1 MSESTSAAFPGPLQG
16 RLGAAIVAGVVL
28 GWAVLQIAP
37 SSALFGFALLAASWG
52 AAAVIDLQT
61 HHLPDVLTLGSY
73 PAFLLLML
81 PAAVVEG
88 EWAALGRASLLGIGT
103 AIVLFIIAF
112 INPAGFG
119 LGDVKL
125 GLSTG
130 AALGWL
136 GVMEAVAGLLA
147 AFVLMAVVGAV
158 ALATKR
164 LGRKSDVAF
173 GPFMIAGVVV
183 APWLAQLM
191 S

>member
-1 MSESTSAAFPGPLQG
+1 MSESVSVTIPFPLSG
-16 RLGAAIVAGVVL
+16 RLAAAVIAAAIL
-28 GWAVLQIAP
+28 GWAVLMLGP
-37 SSALFGFALLAASWG
+37 SPALFGFALLAAVWG

-61 HHLPDVLTLGSY
+61 YHLPDVLTLGSY

-81 PAAVVEG
+81 PAAVTEG
-88 EWAALGRASLLGIGT
+88 SWGALGRATLMGLGT
-103 AIVLFIIAF
+103 ALVLFIVAF

-147 AFVLMAVVGAV
+147 AFMLMAVVGAV

-164 LGRKSDVAF
+164 LGRNSDVAF
-173 GPFMIAGVVV
+173 GPFMIVGVLV

>member
-1 MSESTSAAFPGPLQG
+1 MMRADAVPTGWIGRAMASAAGCLILAWTF
-16 RLGAAIVAGVVL
+16 
-28 GWAVLQIAP
+28 AVLNQP
-37 SSALFGFALLAASWG
+37 LALLGFAVLAAAWG

-73 PAFLLLML
+73 PVFLLLML
-81 PAAVVEG
+81 PVAAVEG
-88 EWAALGRASLLGIGT
+88 EWAALGHAALLGIGT
-103 AIVLFIIAF
+103 AIVLFVIAF

-136 GVMEAVAGLLA
+136 GVMEALAGLLA

-173 GPFMIAGVVV
+173 GPFMIAGVLV

>member
-1 MSESTSAAFPGPLQG
+1 MT
-16 RLGAAIVAGVVL
+16 AGVTALPTGLVARTAGLIVGAVVFVWAGMML
-28 GWAVLQIAP
+28 GP
-37 SSALFGFALLAASWG
+37 SPALFGFGYLAAVWG

-61 HHLPDVLTLGSY
+61 HHLPDILTLGAY
-73 PAFLLLML
+73 PVFLILML
-81 PAAVVEG
+81 PSAAIEANWNG
-88 EWAALGRASLLGIGT
+88 LGLAALLGLAT
-103 AIVLFIIAF
+103 ALALFIIAF

-147 AFVLMAVVGAV
+147 AFVLMAVFGAV
-158 ALATKR
+158 ALAVKR

-173 GPFMIAGVVV
+173 GPFMIAGVLV

>member
-1 MSESTSAAFPGPLQG
+1 MSESASVAVRALLPE
-16 RLGAAIVAGVVL
+16 RLAAAIISVAVL
-28 GWAVLQIAP
+28 GWAVLVFGP
-37 SSALFGFALLAASWG
+37 TPALFGFAVLAAVWG

-73 PAFLLLML
+73 PVFLLLML
-81 PAAVVEG
+81 PTAAVEG
-88 EWAALGRASLLGIGT
+88 DWAAFGRAALLGIGT

-147 AFVLMAVVGAV
+147 AFMLMAVVGAV

-164 LGRKSDVAF
+164 LGRNSDVAF
-173 GPFMIAGVVV
+173 GPFMIVGVLV

>member
-1 MSESTSAAFPGPLQG
+1 MSEPASSAIPLPSQG
-16 RLGAAIVAGVVL
+16 RLGAAMIAGIVL
-28 GWAVLQIAP
+28 GWAVLGVGP
-37 SSALFGFALLAASWG
+37 SPALFGFALLAAVWG

-81 PAAVVEG
+81 PAAAVEG
-88 EWAALGRASLLGIGT
+88 EWAALGRAALLGIGT

-112 INPAGFG
+112 INPAGLG

-147 AFVLMAVVGAV
+147 AFVIMAVVGAV

-164 LGRKSDVAF
+164 LGRKSDIAF
-173 GPFMIAGVVV
+173 GPFMIAGVLV